1 MAPFNFSFNSGSS
14 CFCHYIKGGSGS
26 QGPKFH
32 TVQIEG
38 RSFIQYK
45 LTTRTLKQIRYS
57 RLTWSEKKLISKDK
71 NLSLGPLTLTTSMAP
86 ASSIQNYCIS
96 TVSSF
101 CYRRGVVFCS
111 QSTVF
116 CFCCGGGGGQAAH
129 SGPIMFCLWGRGGSC
144 QLDCDKRETERVNLI
159 IVCV

>member
-1 MAPFNFSFNSGSS
+1 MFLPL
-14 CFCHYIKGGSGS
+14 YKGGSGS

-116 CFCCGGGGGQAAH
+116 CFCCGGGGDKQHTVVPSCFVCGE
-129 SGPIMFCLWGRGGSC
+129 GR
-144 QLDCDKRETERVNLI
+144 EVVNLI
-159 IVCV
+159 VINERQRELT